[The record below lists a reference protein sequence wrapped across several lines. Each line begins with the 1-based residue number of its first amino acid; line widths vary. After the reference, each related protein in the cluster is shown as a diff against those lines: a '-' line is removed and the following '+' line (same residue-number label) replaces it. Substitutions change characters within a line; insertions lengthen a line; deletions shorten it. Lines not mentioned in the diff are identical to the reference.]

1 MSENK
6 RYYWYK
12 MKTDFFEEMIIKF
25 LKKQKKGDTMI
36 LLFQKIMLCS
46 LKNDGYIYYKKMFPT
61 FEEELALSIGAKP
74 NIIKELLDILIKFEA
89 IEKIDESTYYIKMI
103 ENCVGSET
111 DSAQKMRRKRE
122 AEKSQCDHNV
132 THCSPEIEK
141 DTEKETEKELY
152 QSKSKTPA
160 SFSSEKKGGGVS
172 SQKNYYGYGK
182 KPLLHKGTAYDLA
195 EIQKIINQSEG
206 PVSFQKMREEE

>member
-6 RYYWYK
+6 RYYW
-12 MKTDFFEEMIIKF
+12 MKLKKDFFEQKMIKILRTFDNGEKMIMIF
-25 LKKQKKGDTMI
+25 LKIQ
-36 LLFQKIMLCS
+36 LHS
-46 LKNDGYIYYKKMFPT
+46 LENDGYIYYENMLPT
-61 FEEELALSIGAKP
+61 FEQELAIA
-74 NIIKELLDILIKFEA
+74 
-89 IEKIDESTYYIKMI
+89 IDEDTESVKLTLETLIRFGAVEKVDDKKYYITALEDCI
-103 ENCVGSET
+103 GSESS
-111 DSAQKMRRKRE
+111 SAQKMRRKRE
-122 AEKSQCDHNV
+122 KEKSHCDQNES
-132 THCSPEIEK
+132 HCDTEIEK
-141 DTEKETEKELY
+141 EKDTEKELY
-152 QSKSKTPA
+152 QSKSKTPS